1 MICSCFRY
9 MPTSFQF
16 SQDNLYE
23 PGSSISKLSFGTS
36 NEMHNANNKFYIKTQ
51 GKKERKC
58 YLETKGQICEKRA
71 IHYLHTKIN
80 ITGKAMPAICNYLIR
95 ENKKKKFQQV
105 AFSAIIL
112 VFKQHQNV
120 QVTGNKN
127 SIT

>member
-1 MICSCFRY
+1 
-9 MPTSFQF
+9 
-16 SQDNLYE
+16 
-23 PGSSISKLSFGTS
+23 
-36 NEMHNANNKFYIKTQ
+36 MHNANNKFYIKTW
-51 GKKERKC
+51 GKNEKKC

-71 IHYLHTKIN
+71 IHYLQK
-80 ITGKAMPAICNYLIR
+80 PLIR
-95 ENKKKKFQQV
+95 ENKKKKFQHV

>member
-1 MICSCFRY
+1 
-9 MPTSFQF
+9 
-16 SQDNLYE
+16 
-23 PGSSISKLSFGTS
+23 
-36 NEMHNANNKFYIKTQ
+36 MHNANNKFYIKTW
-51 GKKERKC
+51 GKNEKKC

-71 IHYLHTKIN
+71 IHYLHIKIN
-80 ITGKAMPAICNYLIR
+80 IMEKPLIR
-95 ENKKKKFQQV
+95 ENKKKKFQHV